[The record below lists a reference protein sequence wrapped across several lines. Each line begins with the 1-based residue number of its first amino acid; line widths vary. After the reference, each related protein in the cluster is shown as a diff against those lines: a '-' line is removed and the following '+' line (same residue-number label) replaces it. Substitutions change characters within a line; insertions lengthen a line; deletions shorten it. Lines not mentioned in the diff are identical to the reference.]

1 MNKVWQYF
9 LLGIVVAIGG
19 LFVTNFI
26 ASILNMIM
34 DYGTAYV
41 ISICMYLSVVVV
53 TCTGI
58 IVIKLDKIT
67 HLDRESGKQSNEQ
80 SE

>member
-1 MNKVWQYF
+1 
-9 LLGIVVAIGG
+9 
-19 LFVTNFI
+19 
-26 ASILNMIM
+26 MIM

>member
-1 MNKVWQYF
+1 MDKIWKYF
-9 LLGIVVAIGG
+9 LLGIVVAIVG

-34 DYGTAYV
+34 NYETAYV

-58 IVIKLDKIT
+58 IIEEIHD
-67 HLDRESGKQSNEQ
+67 KQSD
-80 SE
+80 

>member
-1 MNKVWQYF
+1 MNKVWKYF
-9 LLGIVVAIGG
+9 LLGIVVAIVG

-34 DYGTAYV
+34 NYETAYV

-58 IVIKLDKIT
+58 IIAKLNEIAHSVEMHDT
-67 HLDRESGKQSNEQ
+67 QSD
-80 SE
+80 

>member
-1 MNKVWQYF
+1 MNKVWKYF
-9 LLGIVVAIGG
+9 LLGIVVAIVG

-34 DYGTAYV
+34 NYETAYV

-58 IVIKLDKIT
+58 IIDNLNRIA
-67 HLDRESGKQSNEQ
+67 HSEEIHNKQSD
-80 SE
+80 

>member
-1 MNKVWQYF
+1 MNKVLKYF
-9 LLGIVVAIGG
+9 LLGIVVAIVG

-34 DYGTAYV
+34 NYETAYV
-41 ISICMYLSVVVV
+41 ISICMYLSVVIV

-58 IVIKLDKIT
+58 IIAHFEEIHD
-67 HLDRESGKQSNEQ
+67 KQSD
-80 SE
+80 